1 MTEELT
7 LSTVALADLRP
18 DPANPR
24 THDARNLAA
33 IAASLR
39 EHGQVE
45 PLLVQKSTMMVIGG
59 NGRAEAMRTLGW
71 TLARVAL
78 LDVSDTEARKL
89 SIALNRTGELA
100 GWDEAVLA
108 RHLADLSSLEGAFD
122 VDALGFSTAEMD
134 ALVAAYVAEPM
145 QEVPHHAPAVGLQPS
160 HPMGG
165 VPPIA
170 TSAVNDGM
178 APSHT
183 APGGLPPG
191 AVPAPMPSSPARVVQ
206 LFLSEASMEQF
217 QMAVR
222 KLAEQ
227 YGTDNITDT
236 VHRAVLVQAG
246 EWR

>member
-1 MTEELT
+1 MPTPELN

-59 NGRAEAMRTLGW
+59 NGRAEAMRSLGW
-71 TLARVAL
+71 KQARVAL

-108 RHLADLSSLEGAFD
+108 RHLSDLSELDTAFD
-122 VDALGFSTAEMD
+122 VDALGFSAAEMD
-134 ALVAAYVAEPM
+134 ALVAAYVGDVEQVALPEP
-145 QEVPHHAPAVGLQPS
+145 
-160 HPMGG
+160 
-165 VPPIA
+165 PPRD
-170 TSAVNDGM
+170 TSKLPINQL
-178 APSHT
+178 PPPLP
-183 APGGLPPG
+183 APGGEG
-191 AVPAPMPSSPARVVQ
+191 HTVPAPMPSSSVRLVQ
-206 LFLSEASMEQF
+206 LFLDDSTIEGF
-217 QMAVR
+217 QLAVR

-227 YGTDNITDT
+227 YGTDNVTDT
-236 VHRAVLVQAG
+236 VRRAVLVAAG
-246 EWR
+246 EWRD

>member
-1 MTEELT
+1 MPTAELN
-7 LSTVALADLRP
+7 LSTVSLSELRP

-59 NGRAEAMRTLGW
+59 NGRAEAMRSLGW
-71 TLARVAL
+71 KQARVAL

-108 RHLADLSSLEGAFD
+108 RHLSDLSELDGAFD

-134 ALVAAYVAEPM
+134 ALVAAYVGEVEQAAIPEPP
-145 QEVPHHAPAVGLQPS
+145 QRDTSKLPFNQLPPALP
-160 HPMGG
+160 
-165 VPPIA
+165 
-170 TSAVNDGM
+170 T
-178 APSHT
+178 
-183 APGGLPPG
+183 GLPSEHT
-191 AVPAPMPSSPARVVQ
+191 VPSPMPTSSVRLVQ
-206 LFLSEASMEQF
+206 LFLDDSTVDGF
-217 QMAVR
+217 QLAVR

-236 VHRAVLVQAG
+236 VRRAVLVAAG
-246 EWR
+246 DWRD

>member
-1 MTEELT
+1 VPTPELN
-7 LSTVALADLRP
+7 LSTVALADLRA

-59 NGRAEAMRTLGW
+59 NGRAEAMRSLGW
-71 TLARVAL
+71 KQARVAL

-108 RHLADLSSLEGAFD
+108 RHLSDLSELDTAFD
-122 VDALGFSTAEMD
+122 VDALGFSAAEMD
-134 ALVAAYVAEPM
+134 ALVAAYVMEPVPAEPAATA
-145 QEVPHHAPAVGLQPS
+145 QHGDGNQPTVTAGVGVS
-160 HPMGG
+160 
-165 VPPIA
+165 I
-170 TSAVNDGM
+170 TSGA
-178 APSHT
+178 
-183 APGGLPPG
+183 LPPG
-191 AVPAPMPSSPARVVQ
+191 AAPAPMPASPVKVVQ
-206 LFLSEASMEQF
+206 LFLSETSMEPF

-236 VHRAVLVQAG
+236 VHRAVLMQAG
-246 EWR
+246 EWH

>member
-1 MTEELT
+1 MPTPELN

-45 PLLVQKSTMMVIGG
+45 PLLVQASTMMVIGG
-59 NGRAEAMRTLGW
+59 NGRAEAMRSLGW
-71 TLARVAL
+71 KQARVAL

-89 SIALNRTGELA
+89 SITLNRTGELA

-108 RHLADLSSLEGAFD
+108 RHLSDLSELDGAFD

-134 ALVAAYVAEPM
+134 ALVAAYVGEVEEAALPEP
-145 QEVPHHAPAVGLQPS
+145 
-160 HPMGG
+160 
-165 VPPIA
+165 PPRD
-170 TSAVNDGM
+170 TSKLPINLLPPPT
-178 APSHT
+178 APSGDGHT
-183 APGGLPPG
+183 
-191 AVPAPMPSSPARVVQ
+191 VPAPMPSSSVRLVQ
-206 LFLSEASMEQF
+206 LFLDDTTIDGF

-227 YGTDNITDT
+227 YGTDNVTDT
-236 VHRAVLVQAG
+236 VRRAVLVAAG
-246 EWR
+246 EWVD

>member
-1 MTEELT
+1 VPTPELN
-7 LSTVALADLRP
+7 LSTVALADLRA

-45 PLLVQKSTMMVIGG
+45 PLLVQKATMMVIGG

-71 TLARVAL
+71 KQARVAL

-108 RHLADLSSLEGAFD
+108 RHLSDLSELDTAFD
-122 VDALGFSTAEMD
+122 VDALGFSAAEMD
-134 ALVAAYVAEPM
+134 ALVAAYMGDVEQAALPEPPPRDTSKLPIN
-145 QEVPHHAPAVGLQPS
+145 QLPPS
-160 HPMGG
+160 P
-165 VPPIA
+165 
-170 TSAVNDGM
+170 
-178 APSHT
+178 
-183 APGGLPPG
+183 APGSDGHT
-191 AVPAPMPSSPARVVQ
+191 VPAPMPSSSVRLVQ
-206 LFLSEASMEQF
+206 LFLDDGTIEGF
-217 QMAVR
+217 QLAVR

-227 YGTDNITDT
+227 YGTDNVTDT
-236 VHRAVLVQAG
+236 VRRAVLVAAG
-246 EWR
+246 DWRE

>member
-1 MTEELT
+1 VPTTELNLT
-7 LSTVALADLRP
+7 TVALADLRP

-45 PLLVQKSTMMVIGG
+45 PLLVQRATMMVIGG
-59 NGRAEAMRTLGW
+59 NGRAEAMRSLGW
-71 TLARVAL
+71 KHARVAL
-78 LDVSDTEARKL
+78 LDVSDVEARKL

-108 RHLADLSSLEGAFD
+108 RHLSDLSELDGAFD
-122 VDALGFSTAEMD
+122 VSNLGFSGAEMD
-134 ALVAAYVAEPM
+134 ALVAAYVVDVEQQAAPPA
-145 QEVPHHAPAVGLQPS
+145 QPATTQGAAPA
-160 HPMGG
+160 
-165 VPPIA
+165 A
-170 TSAVNDGM
+170 SA
-178 APSHT
+178 APAEAGT
-183 APGGLPPG
+183 GLPPG
-191 AVPAPMPSSPARVVQ
+191 AAPAPMPASTVKVVQ
-206 LFLSEASMEQF
+206 LFLSDATMEPF

-236 VHRAVLVQAG
+236 VYRAVLSEAG

>member
-1 MTEELT
+1 VPTTELN

-71 TLARVAL
+71 AHARVAL

-108 RHLADLSSLEGAFD
+108 RHLSDLSELDGAFD

-134 ALVAAYVAEPM
+134 ALVAAYVVEPAE
-145 QEVPHHAPAVGLQPS
+145 QPE
-160 HPMGG
+160 
-165 VPPIA
+165 A
-170 TSAVNDGM
+170 
-178 APSHT
+178 APSKPKN
-183 APGGLPPG
+183 AAAGADPSPSSELPPG
-191 AVPAPMPSSPARVVQ
+191 TAPAPMPTSSVRMVQ
-206 LFLSEASMEQF
+206 LFLDEATIDEF
-217 QMAVR
+217 QLAVR
-222 KLAEQ
+222 KLAEV
-227 YGTDNITDT
+227 YRTDNITDT
-236 VHRAVLVQAG
+236 VRTAVLRAAG
-246 EWR
+246 EV

>member
-1 MTEELT
+1 MPTPELN

-59 NGRAEAMRTLGW
+59 NGRAEAMRSLGW
-71 TLARVAL
+71 KQARVAL

-108 RHLADLSSLEGAFD
+108 RHLSDLSELDTAFD
-122 VDALGFSTAEMD
+122 VDALGFSAAEMD
-134 ALVAAYVAEPM
+134 ALVAAYVAEPA
-145 QEVPHHAPAVGLQPS
+145 EEAPVAPAAAQPAA
-160 HPMGG
+160 PATEQPPVVTAGAG
-165 VPPIA
+165 V
-170 TSAVNDGM
+170 AVASG
-178 APSHT
+178 A
-183 APGGLPPG
+183 LPPG
-191 AVPAPMPSSPARVVQ
+191 AAPAPMPASPVKVVQ
-206 LFLSEASMEQF
+206 LFLSESSMEPF

-227 YGTDNITDT
+227 YGTDNVTDT
-236 VHRAVLVQAG
+236 VQRAVLTQAG
-246 EWR
+246 EWH

>member
-1 MTEELT
+1 MPTAELN

-45 PLLVQKSTMMVIGG
+45 PLLVQQSTMMVIGG
-59 NGRAEAMRTLGW
+59 NGRAEAMRSLGW
-71 TLARVAL
+71 KQARVAL

-108 RHLADLSSLEGAFD
+108 RHLSELSELDGAFD
-122 VDALGFSTAEMD
+122 VEGLGFTGAELD
-134 ALVAAYVAEPM
+134 ALVAAYVAVEPTPPP
-145 QEVPHHAPAVGLQPS
+145 VAPQPTAQGTAS
-160 HPMGG
+160 GVTAGAGAGVSIGG
-165 VPPIA
+165 A
-170 TSAVNDGM
+170 
-178 APSHT
+178 
-183 APGGLPPG
+183 LPPG
-191 AVPAPMPSSPARVVQ
+191 TAPAPMPTSAVKVVQ
-206 LFLSEASMEQF
+206 LFLNDETMDPF

-236 VHRAVLVQAG
+236 VLRAVLTEAG

>member
-1 MTEELT
+1 MPTTELNLT
-7 LSTVALADLRP
+7 TVALADLRP

-45 PLLVQKSTMMVIGG
+45 PLLVQRATMMVIGG
-59 NGRAEAMRTLGW
+59 NGRAEAMRSLGW
-71 TLARVAL
+71 TQARVAL
-78 LDVSDTEARKL
+78 LDVSDVEARKL

-108 RHLADLSSLEGAFD
+108 RHLSDLSELDGAFD

-134 ALVAAYVAEPM
+134 ALVAAYVGDVEEASLSEP
-145 QEVPHHAPAVGLQPS
+145 PARDTSKLPINLLPPAPAPS
-160 HPMGG
+160 
-165 VPPIA
+165 
-170 TSAVNDGM
+170 
-178 APSHT
+178 
-183 APGGLPPG
+183 APGEHT
-191 AVPAPMPSSPARVVQ
+191 VPAPMPTSSVRLVQ
-206 LFLSEASMEQF
+206 LFLDDTTIDGF

-236 VHRAVLVQAG
+236 VRRAVLVAAG
-246 EWR
+246 AWRE